1 MATIKLEKTVTGRLN
16 IKAAVLSIAA
26 ILLISSLLQ
35 ITAPYS
41 QGVGLIWDTLFHFDS
56 SNYQHLIT

>member
-1 MATIKLEKTVTGRLN
+1 MATIKLEKTVTRRLN

-56 SNYQHLIT
+56 STISI